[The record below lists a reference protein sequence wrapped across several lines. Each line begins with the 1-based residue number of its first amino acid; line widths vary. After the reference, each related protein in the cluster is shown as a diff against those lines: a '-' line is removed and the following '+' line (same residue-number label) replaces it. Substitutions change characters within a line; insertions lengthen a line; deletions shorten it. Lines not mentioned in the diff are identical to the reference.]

1 VREGWGAFAP
11 RFQHGRGREGMP
23 PRLQL
28 RSHGGEGREKSKIA
42 AQVAEGVKHD
52 ETAGRAAGL
61 LIGCG
66 GLPPTS
72 RRLAMTMEF
81 LH

>member
-1 VREGWGAFAP
+1 
-11 RFQHGRGREGMP
+11 MS

-28 RSHGGEGREKSKIA
+28 RSPGGREAEKSKIA

-52 ETAGRAAGL
+52 ETADRAAGL
-61 LIGCG
+61 LLCCG
-66 GLPPTS
+66 GLPLTS

-81 LH
+81 LHRFLSAPGN